1 MVMRYLWIKEDDSKA
16 FKSFLSGNEIEVGL
30 YVSPSLAAINPG
42 NELEIF
48 YGDDTNDT
56 YRAQVKRKEILHPS
70 SQAEKSFLTMSL
82 IKI

>member
-1 MVMRYLWIKEDDSKA
+1 MRYLWIKEDDSKA

-30 YVSPSLAAINPG
+30 YVHSSATNVNPG

-48 YGDDTNDT
+48 YGEDTNDT
-56 YRAQVKRKEILHPS
+56 YRAQVKRKQVVPTS
-70 SQAEKSFLTMSL
+70 GQAEKSFLTMSL

>member
-1 MVMRYLWIKEDDSKA
+1 MRYVWIKEDDSKA

-30 YVSPSLAAINPG
+30 YVNSTGAIHPG

-48 YGDDTNDT
+48 YGEDTSDT
-56 YRAQVKRKEILHPS
+56 YRAQVKRKEFLPAS
-70 SQAEKSFLTMSL
+70 GQAEKLFLTLSL